1 MTARPIDSAG
11 DILPVLS
18 PASLLSGAPA
28 VASALRDHLRVFT
41 GDWWEYPDRGNPVF
55 DLIAAGPMGEKDL
68 PALAA
73 CVTSYVMEFP
83 AVRAVS
89 DVRASLADGVMM
101 YSAVAH
107 LDSGDTAPI
116 QLIIP

>member
-1 MTARPIDSAG
+1 MTARPVDSSG

-18 PASLLSGAPA
+18 PSSLLSGAPA

-73 CVTSYVMEFP
+73 CVTSYVMEYP

-89 DVRASLADGVMM
+89 DVRASLSDGVMT
-101 YSAVAH
+101 YVAVAR
-107 LDSGDTAPI
+107 LESGEEAPVRLTI
-116 QLIIP
+116 

>member
-1 MTARPIDSAG
+1 MTARPVDSSG

-28 VASALRDHLRVFT
+28 VASALGDHLRVFT

-55 DLIAAGPMGEKDL
+55 DLIAAGPMGEKDI
-68 PALAA
+68 PALSA

-89 DVRASLADGVMM
+89 DVRAALSGGVMT
-101 YSAVAH
+101 YSAVAY
-107 LDSGDTAPI
+107 LDSGEEVPLGLTI
-116 QLIIP
+116 